1 MIPHVQRKS
10 GSRNKIIGGVQSQ
23 WIQIPYPWVGNWR
36 TKIPKKF
43 SHDCE
48 SSAPHIKEPSLRFW
62 QRTWNSLV
70 IWPWRAVGL
79 DYRTPRQVGE
89 TDIPLL
95 EGTNKVSHAPRPREK
110 EHLLHRRL
118 NQTYLQVFDSL
129 LWRHGSAG
137 AHPRD
142 GGTGRSS
149 PRGPPWC
156 KPSYRSALTLP

>member
-48 SSAPHIKEPSLRFW
+48 SSAPHIKEPSLRFS
-62 QRTWNSLV
+62 QRDLEFPGHLTLKGSGIWLQEFHRSRWNRHTIL
-70 IWPWRAVGL
+70 G
-79 DYRTPRQVGE
+79 GH
-89 TDIPLL
+89 
-95 EGTNKVSHAPRPREK
+95 KVSQAPRPREK

-137 AHPRD
+137 AHHRD

-149 PRGPPWC
+149 PRGPPWR